1 MPLEQIFV
9 PVHSV
14 DNALAPVLEYVTSC
28 ASVTPYGLT
37 LAPD

>member
-1 MPLEQIFV
+1 MPLEQTFV
-9 PVHSV
+9 SFYSV
-14 DNALAPVLEYVTSC
+14 DNALVSVLEYVTSC